1 MVKDMDNE
9 LQKQKSEN
17 VLALVKEFIE
27 QTGLGD
33 AKMTLNSKTGTV
45 SIIGSKGGYQYTT
58 VMQQEKQGK
67 LVKNTTFAV
76 NVGKEALVEQI
87 KDLRGEGYKQ
97 SEIADMLGVSQ
108 ALVSKYLRL

>member
-1 MVKDMDNE
+1 MDNG
-9 LQKQKSEN
+9 LQKQKSGD

-27 QTGLGD
+27 QTGLSD

-45 SIIGSKGGYQYTT
+45 SITGRKGGYQYTT

-67 LVKNTTFAV
+67 IVKNTTFAV
-76 NVGKEALVEQI
+76 NVGKEALIEQI
-87 KDLRGEGYKQ
+87 KDLRREGYKQ

-108 ALVSKYLRL
+108 PLVSKYSRM